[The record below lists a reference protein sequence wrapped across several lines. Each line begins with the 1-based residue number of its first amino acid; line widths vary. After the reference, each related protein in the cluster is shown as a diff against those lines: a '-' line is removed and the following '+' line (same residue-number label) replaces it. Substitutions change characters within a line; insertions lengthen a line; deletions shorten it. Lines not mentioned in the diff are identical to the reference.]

1 MNLKQ
6 YIKESAK
13 KVGIDIIGF
22 TDSGRLA
29 NLEDYLNERRK
40 NNRETEFEESDLE
53 KRLEPVMV
61 FPSCKSIIVV
71 GISYNVD
78 FNDSIDIKLKGKIS
92 KSSWGEDYHKVV
104 KDKIDELIKELKLEL
119 EFNYIA
125 FTDTGP
131 LVDRELAKKA
141 GIGWYGKNCSI
152 INDDYGSF
160 IFIGYILTDLD
171 IEIDNPMLSKCKD
184 CELCLKAC
192 PTGALEAPYKFNP
205 KKCVSYLTQTKE
217 KIPYELRDKMGT
229 SVYGCDI
236 CQLACPKNMNCLKS
250 SVTEFIPKQTKGYI
264 DIEEIFKMSNSEFKK
279 VYGSMAGSW
288 RGKNI
293 LKRNCLIALGNIKN
307 REAIPLLKK
316 ALADF
321 SPMVREYAAWAILK
335 TDYDFGYEAVLEAI
349 GKEKD
354 INIKE
359 EMERLLKYF
368 HKKKIEVS

>member
-22 TDSGRLA
+22 TDCGRLA
-29 NLEDYLNERRK
+29 NLEDYLYERRK
-40 NNRETEFEESDLE
+40 NNRETEFEERNLE
-53 KRLEPVMV
+53 NRLEPKNI
-61 FPSCKSIIVV
+61 FPNCKSIIVI

-78 FNDSIDIKLKGKIS
+78 YSESVDFKFKGKIS

-104 KDKIDELIKELKLEL
+104 MDKMDELVKGLKTEL

-152 INDDYGSF
+152 INDNYGSF
-160 IFIGYILTDLD
+160 IFIGYIITDLD

-184 CELCLKAC
+184 CDKCLKAC

-205 KKCVSYLTQTKE
+205 KKCISYLTQTKD
-217 KIPYELRDKMGT
+217 KIPYELRNKMGT

-250 SVTEFIPKQTKGYI
+250 GATEFIPKQTKGYI
-264 DIEEIFKMSNSEFKK
+264 DIEKIFKMSNSEFKK
-279 VYGSMAGSW
+279 SYGSMAGSW

-307 REAIPLLKK
+307 REAIPLLRK
-316 ALADF
+316 ALVDS

-335 TDYDFGYEAVLEAI
+335 IDYDLGYEAVSKAI
-349 GKEKD
+349 EKEKD

-368 HKKKIEVS
+368 HKKKIEVL